1 MNDLQL
7 AFICTVQ
14 IINRELT
21 INIISFIKIN
31 RKVYQYNSHN
41 SGMEQELSVI
51 DNGSRVVIT
60 ITELLS
66 EETLTKLQTQIELG
80 QTPTWVVDRIDINER
95 KEVAQRGSGGS
106 HCGLK
111 SKDVESPPQVFQDVV
126 NRVESND
133 VGLKNVEEFNVD
145 RQDRDAHFHLSGTIN
160 GEGKFMN
167 TPNIRLIY
175 EGGYDIEIVKTV
187 PTAEGGAEIGH
198 EELELSHN
206 EVVTQMDESTNWV
219 SESDKRHAENFNSD
233 MHTNFVDYLFAV
245 YIEGHITDGWF
256 ENEIPPFDYTELLE
270 KEHEVG
276 RLIYYAYRYNGW
288 KYDEQDLVSD
298 VEELNSRY
306 SDGGW
311 LII

>member
-1 MNDLQL
+1 M
-7 AFICTVQ
+7 V
-14 IINRELT
+14 
-21 INIISFIKIN
+21 K
-31 RKVYQYNSHN
+31 
-41 SGMEQELSVI
+41 ELSVI

-60 ITELLS
+60 VTELLS

-80 QTPTWVVDRIDINER
+80 QTPSWVVDRIDMNER

-111 SKDVESPPQVFQDVV
+111 SKDVESLPQEVQNVV
-126 NRVESND
+126 DRVESGD
-133 VGLKNVEEFNVD
+133 VQLKDVEEFNVD
-145 RQDRDAHFHLSGTIN
+145 RQNRDAHIHLSGTIN

-175 EGGYDIEIVKTV
+175 ETGCDTKIVETI
-187 PTAEGGAEIGH
+187 PTADGGDEVGH
-198 EELELSHN
+198 EVLELSHN

-219 SESDKRHAENFNSD
+219 SESDKRHAENFNAD

-245 YIEGHITDGWF
+245 HIEGQITDGWF

-276 RLIYYAYRYNGW
+276 RLMYYAYRYNGW
-288 KYDEQDLVSD
+288 EYNEKDLVRD